1 MVWQS
6 KITTEEANE
15 LISLL
20 SENVREGITAR
31 AAVASQLFP
40 VSTYICIACQ
50 QLYDQSFEYNAF
62 KDMVENGGVDP
73 RKIGPKCKTIGSV
86 LNGLAFQSMAML
98 YLHGRGQC
106 IHDWGGPEHEPEEK
120 REDTKF
126 ILDFFRNLNPNY
138 RNDGLLLVDQ
148 SEDKNM
154 RILGKDLVESLG
166 SEMFK
171 PIPEQIKKFKRISA
185 LITNYNFLDKC
196 ECRMGSFENGPYELD
211 TGAILLL
218 KEFQFIL
225 NQVRGSPI
233 PNLILGYQLKDM
245 KSLKFNDWGT
255 VFADPPDYS
264 DHITALG
271 MWTHQVLPPVNME
284 YPNKLG
290 TNKPISFETLDKVGT
305 YAQKALEELYR
316 KVVTWDY
323 ERRCLSGVRV
333 YTNWVAAFT
342 LYGSMTN
349 LNTKTSEKTKSYIP
363 IFKNYPGGF
372 HPFMNRFKRP
382 PKEQQADPS
391 YYLLDEQ

>member
-6 KITTEEANE
+6 KITTKEANE
-15 LISLL
+15 LIGLL
-20 SENVREGITAR
+20 SENVREGITGR
-31 AAVASQLFP
+31 AAVTSQLFP
-40 VSTYICIACQ
+40 VSAYIGIACQ

-73 RKIGPKCKTIGSV
+73 RQIGPKCKTIGAV
-86 LNGLAFQSMAML
+86 LNGLGFQSMAML

-106 IHDWGGPEHEPEEK
+106 IHDWGGIEHEPEEK
-120 REDTKF
+120 REETKF
-126 ILDFFRNLNPNY
+126 ILDFFRHLNPNY

-154 RILGKDLVESLG
+154 RILGEKTVESLR

-171 PIPEQIKKFKRISA
+171 PIPEQIKKVKRINA

-196 ECRMGSFENGPYELD
+196 ECRMGSFENGPYKLD
-211 TGAILLL
+211 TGEILFF
-218 KEFQFIL
+218 KEFQFMI
-225 NQVRGSPI
+225 NQIRGSPI

-245 KSLKFNDWGT
+245 NSLKFNDWGT
-255 VFADPPDYS
+255 LFADPPDFS

-271 MWTHQVLPPVNME
+271 MWIHQVLPPALTS
-284 YPNKLG
+284 YPDKLG
-290 TNKPISFETLDKVGT
+290 TNKPISFATLDKVGV

-323 ERRCLSGVRV
+323 ERRCLSGVRI

-349 LNTKTSEKTKSYIP
+349 VNTTTPEKTKSYIP
-363 IFKNYPGGF
+363 IFKNYPDGI

-382 PKEQQADPS
+382 LKEQQADPS
-391 YYLLDEQ
+391 YYLLDG